1 MEHKI
6 IITILF
12 NSLKLKFLC
21 FCFVFLVASTK
32 LSSINTNEKIL
43 FKLEFYSLTM
53 LLNLVK
59 LIFSK
64 MHIWNEYS

>member
-21 FCFVFLVASTK
+21 VCFVFLVPNTK